1 MNTINYKN
9 TSIVF
14 IIIIFIIYY
23 LTFIIASI
31 IEYKCNKLIK
41 NKTIEK
47 FNNKYTSKINKN
59 KKKKILNLLKKIKKI
74 YPSNPVQLQRY
85 LYYYNKLH
93 DKNLM
98 KYNKKYL
105 NSLKSI
111 PFINKYNPYNFNN
124 INLYSISSKSE
135 KNKDLK
141 AYNDYINKHY
151 NARFYTK
158 FYNRKQL
165 CPDYKCQR
173 KYMTC
178 TTNHLPKISNH

>member
-59 KKKKILNLLKKIKKI
+59 KMTIFLYTLKKPFFNPFSNGILQGLLYFLNFTERYEVLAKLKTLLKRFKNNLL
-74 YPSNPVQLQRY
+74 
-85 LYYYNKLH
+85 
-93 DKNLM
+93 
-98 KYNKKYL
+98 
-105 NSLKSI
+105 
-111 PFINKYNPYNFNN
+111 
-124 INLYSISSKSE
+124 
-135 KNKDLK
+135 
-141 AYNDYINKHY
+141 YIIWK
-151 NARFYTK
+151 
-158 FYNRKQL
+158 
-165 CPDYKCQR
+165 
-173 KYMTC
+173 
-178 TTNHLPKISNH
+178 